1 MIRKFFIFI
10 LGTLILSPVVVFGV
24 SGSFWGF
31 VAALLWVAVISMS
44 YAIFP
49 KFWREWVKIN
59 MEYVAIFE
67 GRK

>member
-10 LGTLILSPVVVFGV
+10 LGTLILSPFVVFGV
-24 SGSFWGF
+24 SGSFLGF
-31 VAALLWVAVISMS
+31 VAALLWAAVISIS

-49 KFWREWVKIN
+49 RFWRKWIKIN
-59 MEYVAIFE
+59 MEYVAIIE